1 MTTIDLTVSKK
12 CAFCKYWYD
21 PQNQAIMPKTPNHN
35 IWSYDDTVRKKCLKR
50 NLEVLAM
57 NSCGDYECKIP
68 IL

>member
-35 IWSYDDTVRKKCLKR
+35 I
-50 NLEVLAM
+50 
-57 NSCGDYECKIP
+57 G
-68 IL
+68 